1 MRARMVRQRPARES
15 APLSAHASAISS
27 VVIGLGIIWIALA
40 TIQAGGSQVYSIV
53 GMFVTLLFAVQGIRM
68 SREPDA
74 RFPRFSLITSI
85 VGMLLGVIALAL
97 MAYAFTL

>member
-1 MRARMVRQRPARES
+1 MVRRQKAHES

-27 VVIGLGIIWIALA
+27 VVIGLGIIWIAIS
-40 TIQAGGSQVYSIV
+40 TIQAGGSQVYSVV
-53 GMFVTLLFAVQGIRM
+53 GMFVALLFAVQGIRM

-85 VGMLLGVIALAL
+85 VGILLGVVAFVL